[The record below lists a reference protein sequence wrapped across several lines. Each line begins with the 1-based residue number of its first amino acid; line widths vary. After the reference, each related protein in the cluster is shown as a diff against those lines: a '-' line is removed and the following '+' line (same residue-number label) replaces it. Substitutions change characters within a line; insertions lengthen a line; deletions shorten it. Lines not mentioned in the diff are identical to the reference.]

1 MDADTYPRLIAGLLQ
16 PQAYPRRAGA
26 TAAPVDHIET
36 HISHVFLS
44 GDHAYKLKKVIDLGF
59 LDYST
64 LERRHFCCEEEVRLN
79 RRLSPD
85 LYRGVVAITGSPEQ
99 PRMGGDG
106 PVLEYAV
113 DMGRFAQETL
123 LTQVTLTP
131 DLIDRI
137 ATRVAAFHEQIPRA
151 DPLGPFGTPSA
162 VLAPML
168 ENLQQVRARV
178 RDPGVADRLDRLRTW
193 TLERWKVL
201 TPAIGHRLETGRV
214 RECHGDLHRANIAL
228 EQGEPLFFDGIEF
241 NPGLR
246 WIDTASELAFLI
258 MDLEEAETPGLA
270 GRLLNQYLEH
280 TGDFGALEVLDLYKV
295 YRAMVRAKVLAIRL
309 DQADLTA
316 AQSAT
321 ERCDCAHYLA
331 LAESYTHTRRP
342 CILIACGLSGS
353 GKSTLARR
361 LSESLPIMIHLR
373 SDVERKRLFGL
384 PGETRSDAG
393 RGAGIY
399 FPQAT
404 AWTYLRLQCLAGGIL
419 ACGYDVVVD
428 ATFLTRA
435 RRATFQ
441 NLARQC
447 GAGFAIIVL
456 MAPLRLLRTRV
467 AQRLAAGS
475 DASEASIAVL
485 EHQRVVWER
494 PSLAER
500 RSTIIINSTDLPP
513 LPGIVRQI
521 AELTT

>member
-113 DMGRFAQETL
+113 DMGRFAQDTL
-123 LTQVTLTP
+123 LTRVTLTP

-137 ATRVAAFHEQIPRA
+137 ATRVAVFHEQIPRA
-151 DPLGPFGTPSA
+151 DPLGPFGTPTA
-162 VLAPML
+162 VLSPML
-168 ENLQQVRARV
+168 ENLQQVRARIH
-178 RDPGVADRLDRLRTW
+178 DPAVADRLDRLRTW
-193 TLERWKVL
+193 TLERWQTL
-201 TPAIGHRLETGRV
+201 TPAIVHRLETGRV

-228 EQGEPLFFDGIEF
+228 AHGEPLFFDGIEF

-258 MDLEEAETPGLA
+258 MDLEEAGTPGLA

-316 AQSAT
+316 AERAT
-321 ERCDCAHYLA
+321 ERCDCARYLA
-331 LAESYTHTRRP
+331 LAESYTLTRRP
-342 CILIACGLSGS
+342 RLLIACGLSGS

-361 LSESLPIMIHLR
+361 LSESLPMIHLR

-441 NLARQC
+441 DLARRC
-447 GAGFAIIVL
+447 GAAFAIIAL
-456 MAPLRLLRTRV
+456 MAPLGLLRTRV

-475 DASEASIAVL
+475 DASEASIVVL
-485 EHQRVVWER
+485 EQQRAVWER

-513 LPGIVRQI
+513 LPSIVRQI
-521 AELTT
+521 AELTP